1 MTAPVKSRPYDASRR
16 RAQAE
21 ENRRRMLR
29 GAHELFLEHGY
40 ARTSLAAV
48 AAAAGVSNDLV
59 YKAFGSKRR
68 LVVEVMNFAATGE
81 VDSPKVLDQAGP
93 QAVRAETDQRRQ
105 VAMFAADVAGRMSR
119 IRPVD
124 DVIRSAGAVDPEL
137 AERRAA
143 MQRTRLANLRTF
155 VEWLAANGPL
165 RDGLTVDDATAT
177 VWSMAGPDMHRL
189 LVDDLGWDHEHYAA
203 WLHGTLEAA
212 LLPPA

>member
-1 MTAPVKSRPYDASRR
+1 MTPPVKSRPYDASRR

-68 LVVEVMNFAATGE
+68 LVVEVMNFTTTGE

-93 QAVRAETDQRRQ
+93 QAVRAETDQRLQ
-105 VAMFAADVAGRMSR
+105 VAMFAADVAGRISR

-124 DVIRSAGAVDPEL
+124 DVIRSAAAVDPEL

-143 MQRTRLANLRTF
+143 MQRTRLANLRAF